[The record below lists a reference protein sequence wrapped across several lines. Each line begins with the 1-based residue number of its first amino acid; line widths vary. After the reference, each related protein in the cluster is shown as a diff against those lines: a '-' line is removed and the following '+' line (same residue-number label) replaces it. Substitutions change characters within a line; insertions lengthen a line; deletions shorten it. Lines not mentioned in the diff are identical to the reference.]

1 MQGGW
6 ISVGASSFESREIS
20 IVMPRSSGILE
31 GIRNQSMGSDVTI
44 ELPQNWYE
52 NNDLLGFAI
61 CFVCVRVLD
70 DELNFCP
77 LGVYC
82 KLAIKGNDLLKDV
95 DEVFFKSGCCC
106 FKINDDSVSD
116 LAWVIYYPKDAFE
129 ELYHSKQWTHFMAS
143 FHGCRTFEV
152 KECGIHPI
160 YGCFKC
166 QQNEECQRK
175 LCLKG
180 HAINELPFID
190 RPFEL
195 DSLCLRE
202 CQNLESL
209 PSTICELKSLTTL
222 SCSGC
227 SQLKIFPEILET
239 LENLREL
246 HLDGTAIEV
255 LPASIQHVRG
265 LQYLYLAYCNNLVS
279 LPQTICNLKSL
290 VFLSCSGCSQLKS
303 FPEILETSEN
313 LRELHLDG
321 TAIEELP
328 ASMAHLRKLQDL
340 HLRGMQCL
348 EGLGAASIIQLSELR
363 VLDLS
368 HCQKLL
374 QIPELPQSLRFL
386 DAHGCPC
393 LETLSSPSS
402 SLGFS
407 LFKCFKAAIEV

>member
-1 MQGGW
+1 M
-6 ISVGASSFESREIS
+6 R
-20 IVMPRSSGILE
+20 R
-31 GIRNQSMGSDVTI
+31 
-44 ELPQNWYE
+44 
-52 NNDLLGFAI
+52 
-61 CFVCVRVLD
+61 
-70 DELNFCP
+70 
-77 LGVYC
+77 C
-82 KLAIKGNDLLKDV
+82 KNI
-95 DEVFFKSGCCC
+95 
-106 FKINDDSVSD
+106 
-116 LAWVIYYPKDAFE
+116 
-129 ELYHSKQWTHFMAS
+129 
-143 FHGCRTFEV
+143 
-152 KECGIHPI
+152 
-160 YGCFKC
+160 
-166 QQNEECQRK
+166 
-175 LCLKG
+175 
-180 HAINELPFID
+180 
-190 RPFEL
+190 
-195 DSLCLRE
+195 
-202 CQNLESL
+202 ESL

>member
-6 ISVGASSFESREIS
+6 TSVGASSFERREIS

-52 NNDLLGFAI
+52 NNDLFGFAL
-61 CFVCVRVLD
+61 CFVCVPVL
-70 DELNFCP
+70 DELNYCP
-77 LGVYC
+77 LDFDC
-82 KLAIKGNDLLKDV
+82 KLAIKGNDLLKDT
-95 DEVFFKSGCCC
+95 DEVLFKSGCCC

-116 LAWVIYYPKDAFE
+116 LAWVIYYPKDAFKRH
-129 ELYHSKQWTHFMAS
+129 YHSKQWTHFMAS
-143 FHGCRTFEV
+143 FRTFEV

-246 HLDGTAIEV
+246 HLDGTAIEE

-265 LQYLYLAYCNNLVS
+265 LQYLNLAYCNNLVS

-303 FPEILETSEN
+303 FPEILENMEN
-313 LRELHLDG
+313 LRKLYLDG
-321 TAIEELP
+321 TAIKKLP
-328 ASMAHLRKLQDL
+328 ASMAHLRKLQHL
-340 HLRGMQCL
+340 HLRSTQCL
-348 EGLGAASIIQLSELR
+348 EGLGAASIIQFSELR

-393 LETLSSPSS
+393 LETLSSPSC

-407 LFKCFKAAIEV
+407 LFKCFKSAIEV